1 MKVFGIAGYSG
12 SGKTTLMENLIPQFV
27 MEGLKVSVIKHAHHN
42 FDVDRPGKD
51 SYRHREAGASEVLV
65 TSDKRWVLMH
75 ESRGEEEPTLEQ
87 LLTRFSACDLVL
99 VEGFKTEPIPKLEVH
114 RIANAKPPLYPQDK
128 TVVAIA
134 CDEPVATRLPQY
146 NLNDAEAI
154 AKFIMCY
161 LNLTAAPAKQAGAGH
176 D

>member
-75 ESRGEEEPTLEQ
+75 EARGEEEPTLEH
-87 LLTRFSACDLVL
+87 LLTRFSDCDLVL

-114 RIANAKPPLYPQDK
+114 RVANAKPPLYPQDK
-128 TVVAIA
+128 NVIAIA
-134 CDEPVATRLPQY
+134 CDEPVATRLPQF
-146 NLNDAEAI
+146 NLNDAEGI
-154 AKFIMCY
+154 AHFIIQH
-161 LNLTAAPAKQAGAGH
+161 LNLLPVPAKQAGAGH

>member
-51 SYRHREAGASEVLV
+51 SFRHREAGASEVLV

-87 LLTRFSACDLVL
+87 LLTRFSDCDLVL

-114 RIANAKPPLYPQDK
+114 RVANAKPPLYPQDK
-128 TVVAIA
+128 TVIALA
-134 CDEPVATRLPQY
+134 CDEPIATRLPQF

-154 AKFIMCY
+154 AQFIIQH
-161 LNLTAAPAKQAGAGH
+161 LNLLPVPVKQAGAGH

>member
-75 ESRGEEEPTLEQ
+75 EARGEAEPTLEQ
-87 LLTRFSACDLVL
+87 LLTRFSDCDLVL

-114 RIANAKPPLYPQDK
+114 RVANAKPPLYPQDK
-128 TVVAIA
+128 TVIAIA
-134 CDEPVATRLPQY
+134 CDEPIATRLPQF
-146 NLNDAEAI
+146 NLNNAEGI
-154 AKFIMCY
+154 AQFIIQH
-161 LNLTAAPAKQAGAGH
+161 LNLLPIPARTAGAGH